1 MKLTVLTNILTPYRM
16 PLFQAMAEQVD
27 DFMVLLMAEREEN
40 RQWQLHP
47 PPFRVQVLPAFH
59 IRPRGREI
67 SHHWNYRV
75 MHTLRALQPD
85 VVLSGGYTPANISAF
100 LYCKMFHKAFI
111 GWGELTLQEPSNFSL
126 IRRTIRRILIG
137 WSDGSIASSGSA
149 RETFLHYGASPNR
162 VLTATLPLEV
172 ISLQKRVEHIRST
185 PQLLA
190 TQAKFSRPVLLS
202 VGRITKLKGYQELFA
217 IYDEL
222 LVTHPSTSLV
232 IVGDGPDRRYFED
245 LAKQRGWSQVH
256 FVGYVQQEEL
266 ATYFAL
272 SDMFVFHTLY
282 DQFGLVLS
290 EAMAAGVPVASSIY
304 AVATS
309 ELVDDGIT
317 GFRIDP
323 RDTNASAETIRQLLD
338 MPPSRR
344 TQLVQAAFQR
354 VLPCDSQ
361 RSATRMVEFLRS
373 TIALPQ
379 RQVTDTQG

>member
-1 MKLTVLTNILTPYRM
+1 
-16 PLFQAMAEQVD
+16 
-27 DFMVLLMAEREEN
+27 
-40 RQWQLHP
+40 
-47 PPFRVQVLPAFH
+47 
-59 IRPRGREI
+59 
-67 SHHWNYRV
+67 